1 MNAPRSG
8 EVLTPKL
15 SAIRRTDEGVIHA
28 RRRRASPLDPMTFAF
43 RCAAGAVAMRSTFDR
58 LREVRNR
65 PIYQVIL
72 NRCWVLEKA
81 PPSVGLVVPEQ
92 PVVAG
97 PAALTERL
105 RKLSND
111 LDIRTARS
119 TDMRLARRQRTQ
131 EFAHDAWYV
140 DCTSRLRG
148 SAEGE
153 EIQ

>member
-1 MNAPRSG
+1 
-8 EVLTPKL
+8 
-15 SAIRRTDEGVIHA
+15 
-28 RRRRASPLDPMTFAF
+28 
-43 RCAAGAVAMRSTFDR
+43 
-58 LREVRNR
+58 
-65 PIYQVIL
+65 VIL

-81 PPSVGLVVPEQ
+81 PRRPGLVDPER
-92 PVVAG
+92 PVDAG
-97 PAALTERL
+97 LAALTERV

-119 TDMRLARRQRTQ
+119 TRMRVARRQRTQ
-131 EFAHDAWYV
+131 EFAHGAWYV